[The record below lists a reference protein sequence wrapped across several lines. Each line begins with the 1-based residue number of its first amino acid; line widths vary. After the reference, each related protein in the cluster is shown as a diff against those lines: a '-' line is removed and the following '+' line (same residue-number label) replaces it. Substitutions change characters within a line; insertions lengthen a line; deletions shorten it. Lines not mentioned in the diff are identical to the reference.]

1 MSLKVELSHG
11 RIEERAVR
19 VLPIEPTQVC
29 FPCMRMAIEVRRV
42 SKSKKTSEVTRGRRL
57 FLTDQTEIDQKELAA
72 EIRRRWN
79 IENKNHHPR
88 DGLAFLEDKCRC
100 RTGNTAANLAL
111 LRGAVIT
118 LWKKNAPDLPATAF
132 VTRCQRKLDKSICL
146 ITKLQRLTKN

>member
-1 MSLKVELSHG
+1 MYLKVELSHG

-19 VLPIEPTQVC
+19 VLPIAPTQVC
-29 FPCMRMAIEVRRV
+29 FPCMRLAIEVRRV
-42 SKSKKTSEVTRGRRL
+42 SQSKKTSEITRGRRL
-57 FLTDQTEIDQKELAA
+57 FLTDRTEIDQKELAA

-118 LWKKNAPDLPATAF
+118 LWRKTAPDIPATAF
-132 VTRCQRKLDKSICL
+132 ITRRQRKLDESISL
-146 ITKLQRLTKN
+146 ITKSQRLTKN